1 MKVKVIAY
9 SDNIC
14 PFCYIGA
21 KRFEKIKQE
30 EEVDFDIEWRGF
42 EIHPEV
48 PKEGIPLNMV
58 FQSLDLN
65 KAIEYMENLGKDVG
79 LVIRCTMLCNSH
91 LSLKVNEFAKKQGK
105 FREFHLAIFKAYF
118 EENRNIGN
126 INVISDIAQS
136 VGLNKQELEEY
147 LQSDEAE
154 KILKENSKFA
164 FEHGIT
170 GVPTFIIGDS
180 IIVGAQPYDF
190 LKNAILKEQIM
201 I

>member
-21 KRFEKIKQE
+21 LRFEKLKQ
-30 EEVDFDIEWRGF
+30 EVDFDIEWRGF

-48 PKEGIPLNMV
+48 PKEGIPLNIV

-65 KAIEYMENLGKDVG
+65 KGIEYMENLGKDVG
-79 LVIRCTMLCNSH
+79 LIIRCTMLCNSH
-91 LSLKVNEFAKKQGK
+91 LSLKANEFAKKHGMFK
-105 FREFHLAIFKAYF
+105 EFHLAIFKAYF
-118 EENRNIGN
+118 EENRNIGKVD
-126 INVISDIAQS
+126 VILDIAEI
-136 VGLNKQELEEY
+136 VGLNKQKLEEY

-154 KILKENSKFA
+154 NILKENSRFA

-180 IIVGAQPYDF
+180 FIVGAQPYNF
-190 LKNAILKEQIM
+190 LKKAILKEKLS
-201 I
+201 

>member
-21 KRFEKIKQE
+21 LRLEKLKQ
-30 EEVDFDIEWRGF
+30 EVDFDIEWRGF

-48 PKEGIPLNMV
+48 PKEGIPLNMI
-58 FQSLDLN
+58 FQSLYLN
-65 KAIEYMENLGKDVG
+65 KGIEYMENLGKDVG
-79 LVIRCTMLCNSH
+79 LKIRCTMLCNSH
-91 LSLKVNEFAKKQGK
+91 LSLKANEFAKIHRMFK
-105 FREFHLAIFKAYF
+105 EFHLAILKAYF
-118 EENRNIGN
+118 EENKNIGKV
-126 INVISDIAQS
+126 NVILDIAES

-154 KILKENSKFA
+154 NILKENSNFA
-164 FEHGIT
+164 FKHGIS

-190 LKNAILKEQIM
+190 LKKAILKEQIM

>member
-14 PFCYIGA
+14 PFCFIGA
-21 KRFEKIKQE
+21 KRFEKLKQ
-30 EEVDFDIEWRGF
+30 EVDFDIEWRGF

-48 PKEGIPLNMV
+48 PKEGIPLNMI
-58 FQSLDLN
+58 FQSLYLN
-65 KAIEYMENLGKDVG
+65 KGIEYMENLGKDIG
-79 LVIRCTMLCNSH
+79 LKNRCTMLCNSH
-91 LSLKVNEFAKKQGK
+91 LSLKANEFAKKHGM
-105 FREFHLAIFKAYF
+105 FNEFHLAIFKAYF
-118 EENRNIGN
+118 EENKNIGKV
-126 INVISDIAQS
+126 NVILDIAES

-154 KILKENSKFA
+154 NILKENSKFA
-164 FEHGIT
+164 FKHGIT

-190 LKNAILKEQIM
+190 VKNAILKEQIM
-201 I
+201 VG